1 MEREDTLQAL
11 ELFGSTVVNKSKDTL
26 KFKKKLASKKLYD
39 SIGYKVKVFKNSFAF
54 SFEMEDY
61 WTYVDYGVKGVGGQR
76 ADKKVNGEIVKG
88 DNWKRKKVTNSKY
101 KYKKA
106 KPPLMAFN
114 GWTIRKGIA
123 PRNKAGQFTSRKGLL
138 FAISTSVFHT
148 GLETTSFFTRPFEK
162 EFKKLPDKL
171 IKAYALDVEELLK
184 FTIK

>member
-1 MEREDTLQAL
+1 MKDTLKAL
-11 ELFGSTVVNKSKDTL
+11 DYFGTKVVNKSKGNL
-26 KFKKKLASKKLYD
+26 KRKKKKASGKLIN
-39 SIGYKVKVFKNSFAF
+39 SIGYKAKVSKNSFEL

-61 WTYVDYGVKGVGGQR
+61 WTFVDYGVKGVGGTK
-76 ADKKVNGEIVKG
+76 ADGSSWKKKRVN
-88 DNWKRKKVTNSKY
+88 NSKY

-148 GLETTSFFTRPFEK
+148 GLETTSFFTKPFEK
-162 EFKKLPDKL
+162 EFKRLPDDL
-171 IKAYALDVEELLK
+171 VKAYALDVEELLK